1 MFSKYIKLYYLFSK
15 CYRCEDINYFKSFI
29 SEFYGINDFFSDEF
43 YNRLKHCKMNKLF
56 KQIISKDIY
65 SLIDYIKNNNN
76 HVDGVKE
83 VISPI
88 YYYNIPLRY
97 INKIVSL
104 LKHLELVSNKCVLNT
119 IVKDIPIYK
128 INSCV
133 NNDES
138 KYYYIAYKM
147 YLSIGFDNSID
158 LLSQNYGNVDYKNI
172 HYMFKKIDTIN
183 NKDTSFR
190 YFLFCNKKDSDNLVR
205 RMLAGDYKEIF
216 LNFDYL
222 YNNFSYFKNK
232 LGSKM
237 NRTKLTYL
245 LNERFLSN
253 NIIYPEIT
261 SDISNDIIN
270 SYYHKYEYSDVSEK
284 YILNS
289 NYDIYNNYLKNKAE
303 SSIPSITIN
312 KGGYICE
319 TVRASDP
326 RNLILGYRSGNCFR
340 INGEASTLFYSF
352 LKSKHMKILSIS
364 NMEYKDFAMMLIM
377 RNGNVLI
384 SQGIEV
390 SKWINIGKK
399 EIYETCKYAM
409 KELMEYMNSSGD
421 NIVATIIGASNN
433 NVTNYNSN
441 ILPFIVNPILKNNSS
456 FYTGIDNYQ
465 CLLDLANNKSI
476 NDIKLYEPDKMY
488 KDNTDILERTQL
500 DKPGTINY
508 NSVEKT
514 LISLRFLRF
523 KQGDSNMYNNL
534 IHHNEIYTICSS
546 NWYITLFDNGTV
558 DSFIAT
564 DDKVIMDEYEK
575 GLKKIKGTYYL

>member
-1 MFSKYIKLYYLFSK
+1 MFSKYVKLYYLFSK
-15 CYRCEDINYFKSFI
+15 SYYARNINYLKSFI
-29 SEFYGINDFFSDEF
+29 SEYYGINDYFVDEF
-43 YNRLKHCKMNKLF
+43 YNHLKRCKKNEVF
-56 KQIISKDIY
+56 KKIIGKDIY
-65 SLIDYIKNNNN
+65 SLIDYVKNNNN
-76 HVDGVKE
+76 HVDNLKE
-83 VISPI
+83 IISPI
-88 YYYNIPLRY
+88 DYYNIPFRY
-97 INKIVSL
+97 INKIVDL

-119 IVKDIPIYK
+119 VVEDVPIYK
-128 INSCV
+128 LNSCV
-133 NNDES
+133 NSDES
-138 KYYYIAYKM
+138 QYYYIACKM
-147 YLSIGFDNSID
+147 YLSIGLDNSID
-158 LLSQNYGNVDYKNI
+158 LLSYKYGNIDYKNI
-172 HYMFKKIDTIN
+172 YYMFKRIDTLN

-190 YFLFCNKKDSDNLVR
+190 DFLFCNKKDSDNLVR

-237 NRTKLTYL
+237 NRTKLIDL

-261 SDISNDIIN
+261 SDISNDMIN

-289 NYDIYNNYLKNKAE
+289 NYDIYNKYLKNKVE

-312 KGGYICE
+312 KDGYTCE

-352 LKSKHMKILSIS
+352 LKSKHMKILNIS
-364 NMEYKDFAMMLIM
+364 NNEYKDFAMMLIM

-384 SQGIEV
+384 SQGIEI
-390 SKWINIGKK
+390 SKWINVNQK
-399 EIYETCKYAM
+399 EIYEICKTAM
-409 KELMEYMNSSGD
+409 KELMDYMNSSGD
-421 NIVATIIGASNN
+421 NIIVTIIGASNN

-441 ILPFIVNPILKNNSS
+441 ILPFIVNPILKNDSS

-476 NDIKLYEPDKMY
+476 NDIKLYEPSKMY
-488 KDNTDILERTQL
+488 KDNTDILERTKL
-500 DKPGTINY
+500 DRPGTINY
-508 NSVEKT
+508 NSVEKR

-523 KQGDSNMYNNL
+523 KQGDSNIYNNL
-534 IHHNEIYTICSS
+534 IHNNEIYTICSN
-546 NWYITLFDNGTV
+546 NWYITLFDNGEV
-558 DSFIAT
+558 DSFIAI
-564 DDKVIMDEYEK
+564 DDRVIMDEYEK
-575 GLKKIKGTYYL
+575 ELKKIKKVN

>member
-1 MFSKYIKLYYLFSK
+1 MFSKYVKLYYLFSK
-15 CYRCEDINYFKSFI
+15 SYYARNINYLKSFI
-29 SEFYGINDFFSDEF
+29 SEYYGINDYFVDEF
-43 YNRLKHCKMNKLF
+43 YNHLKRCKKNEVF
-56 KQIISKDIY
+56 KKIIGKDIY
-65 SLIDYIKNNNN
+65 SLIDYVKNNNN
-76 HVDGVKE
+76 HVDNLKE
-83 VISPI
+83 IISPI
-88 YYYNIPLRY
+88 DYYNIPFRY
-97 INKIVSL
+97 INKIVDL

-119 IVKDIPIYK
+119 VVEDVPIYK
-128 INSCV
+128 LNSCV
-133 NNDES
+133 NSDES
-138 KYYYIAYKM
+138 QYYYIACKM
-147 YLSIGFDNSID
+147 YLSIGLDNSID
-158 LLSQNYGNVDYKNI
+158 LLSYKYGNIDYKNI
-172 HYMFKKIDTIN
+172 YYMFKRIDTLN

-190 YFLFCNKKDSDNLVR
+190 DFLFCNKKDSDNLIR

-237 NRTKLTYL
+237 NRTKLIDL

-261 SDISNDIIN
+261 SDISNDMIN
-270 SYYHKYEYSDVSEK
+270 SYYHKYDYSGVSEK
-284 YILNS
+284 SILNS
-289 NYDIYNNYLKNKAE
+289 NYDIYNKYLKNKVE

-312 KGGYICE
+312 KDGYTCE

-352 LKSKHMKILSIS
+352 LKSKYMKILSIS
-364 NMEYKDFAMMLIM
+364 NKEYKDFAMMLIM

-384 SQGIEV
+384 SQGIEI
-390 SKWINIGKK
+390 SKWINVNQK
-399 EIYETCKYAM
+399 EIYEICKTAM
-409 KELMEYMNSSGD
+409 KELMDYMNSSGD

-441 ILPFIVNPILKNNSS
+441 ILPFIVNPILKNDSS

-476 NDIKLYEPDKMY
+476 NDIKLYEPSKMY
-488 KDNTDILERTQL
+488 KDNTDILERTKL
-500 DKPGTINY
+500 DRPGTINY
-508 NSVEKT
+508 NNVEKR

-523 KQGDSNMYNNL
+523 KQGDSNIYNNL
-534 IHHNEIYTICSS
+534 IHNNEIYTICSN
-546 NWYITLFDNGTV
+546 NWYITLFDNGEV

-564 DDKVIMDEYEK
+564 DDRVIMDEYEK
-575 GLKKIKGTYYL
+575 ELKKIKKVN

>member
-1 MFSKYIKLYYLFSK
+1 MFSKYVKLYYLFSK
-15 CYRCEDINYFKSFI
+15 SYYAKNINYFKSFI
-29 SEFYGINDFFSDEF
+29 SEYYGINDYFVDEF
-43 YNRLKHCKMNKLF
+43 YNHLKRCKKNEVF
-56 KQIISKDIY
+56 KKIIGKDIY
-65 SLIDYIKNNNN
+65 SLIDYVKNNNN
-76 HVDGVKE
+76 HVDNLKE
-83 VISPI
+83 IISPI
-88 YYYNIPLRY
+88 DYYNIPFRY
-97 INKIVSL
+97 INKIVDL

-119 IVKDIPIYK
+119 IVEDVPIYK
-128 INSCV
+128 LNSYV
-133 NNDES
+133 NNPES
-138 KYYYIAYKM
+138 QYYYIAYKI
-147 YLSIGFDNSID
+147 YLSIGLDNSMD
-158 LLSQNYGNVDYKNI
+158 LLSYKYGNIDYKNI
-172 HYMFKKIDTIN
+172 YYMFKRIDTLN

-190 YFLFCNKKDSDNLVR
+190 DFLFCNKKDSDNLVR
-205 RMLAGDYKEIF
+205 RMLDGDYKEIF

-237 NRTKLTYL
+237 NRTKLIDL

-261 SDISNDIIN
+261 SDISNDMIN

-289 NYDIYNNYLKNKAE
+289 NYDIYNKYLKNKVD

-312 KGGYICE
+312 KDGYTCE

-364 NMEYKDFAMMLIM
+364 NKEYKDFAMMLIM

-384 SQGIEV
+384 SQGIEI
-390 SKWINIGKK
+390 SKWINVNQK
-399 EIYETCKYAM
+399 EIYEICKTAM
-409 KELMEYMNSSGD
+409 KELMDYMNSSGD
-421 NIVATIIGASNN
+421 NIVVTIIGASNN

-441 ILPFIVNPILKNNSS
+441 ILPFIVNPILKNDSS

-476 NDIKLYEPDKMY
+476 NDIKLYEPSKMY

-500 DKPGTINY
+500 DRPGTINY
-508 NSVEKT
+508 NNVEKR

-523 KQGDSNMYNNL
+523 KQGDSNIYNNL
-534 IHHNEIYTICSS
+534 IHNNEIYTICSN
-546 NWYITLFDNGTV
+546 NWYITLFDNGEV

-575 GLKKIKGTYYL
+575 ELKKIKK